1 MRTVNALLLSAR
13 PRTLPAAAGP
23 VIVGAAMAYAAGPVD
38 WLVLG
43 ATLVCALL
51 IQVGTN
57 YANDYYDFVKGT
69 DTPER
74 VGPTRATAARLVSPA
89 VMRTAFTATFAV
101 AALLGSYLV
110 YKGGIAIALI
120 GVASLS
126 CGLLYTA
133 GPLPLGYLGLGDVFV
148 LVFFGPVAVGGT
160 YYLQTGAI
168 TWQAGLAGVGP
179 GLISMAILTVNNFRD
194 HDTDKQAGKRTLVVR
209 FGRRFGKTQY
219 AACIVGAC
227 AVPLLLSVCTWGH
240 WWVNLSI
247 LTLPIAWSPMR
258 AVLREAEPAALNR
271 ALAQTGVSLVVYS
284 VLFSVGWLI

>member
-38 WLVLG
+38 RLVLG
-43 ATLVCALL
+43 VTLVCALL

-69 DTPER
+69 DTAER
-74 VGPTRATAARLVSPA
+74 VGPPRATAAGLVSPA
-89 VMRTAFTATFAV
+89 VMRTTFMATFA
-101 AALLGSYLV
+101 AAGLLGCYLV
-110 YKGGIAIALI
+110 YEGGIAIALI
-120 GVASLS
+120 GAASIA

-160 YYLQTGAI
+160 YYLQTGRI
-168 TWQAGLAGVGP
+168 TWQPILAGLGP
-179 GLISMAILTVNNFRD
+179 GLISTAVLTVNNFRD
-194 HDTDKQAGKRTLVVR
+194 YHTDKQAGKRTLVVR
-209 FGRRFGKTQY
+209 FGRSFGKAQY
-219 AACIVGAC
+219 VACIVGAC
-227 AVPLLLSVCTWGH
+227 TVPLLLSVCSGGR
-240 WWVNLSI
+240 WWANLSI
-247 LTLPIAWSPMR
+247 LMLAVAWSPMR
-258 AVLREAEPAALNR
+258 AVLREAEPAVLNR

-284 VLFSVGWLI
+284 VLFSLGWLI